1 VGLLSCGVVDVWSC
15 GVVGLGMCVIVELCS
30 WGCVDVLSG

>member
-1 VGLLSCGVVDVWSC
+1 MGLLSCGVVDVWSC